1 MGQKMIDVVGE
12 KEVLAAIKKIT
23 VDNVRDG
30 DVLLSKM
37 AFVTQGSAIQ
47 SIQTTTPTGRT
58 YKRRSVV
65 HQASS
70 AGEFPK
76 TDTGQLVRNIT
87 VSKDGIMNYSVG
99 SRKGAPHGLWLEY
112 GTRNMSP
119 RPWLVPTFR
128 DTLVKFRGKFDG

>member
-1 MGQKMIDVVGE
+1 MIDVFGT
-12 KEVLAAIKKIT
+12 KEVIAAINKIK
-23 VDNVRDG
+23 VDNIKDG
-30 DVLLSKM
+30 DVLLAKM
-37 AFVTQGSAIQ
+37 SFVTQGNAIK

-76 TDTGQLVRNIT
+76 TDTGQLVRNII
-87 VSKDGIMNYSVG
+87 VSKDGILNYSVG
-99 SRKGAPHGLWLEY
+99 SRRGAPHGLWLEY

-119 RPWLVPTFR
+119 RPWLKPTFD
-128 DTLVKFRGKFDG
+128 DTIIKFRGEFDG